1 MKVMAVDGNN
11 ILNRAFYAIRPLSTS
26 KGQPT
31 NALFGFLNILLKHL
45 QEEKPDRIMVAFDR
59 KAKTFRH
66 ALYNGYKAT
75 RTGMP
80 DDLAAQLQPAK
91 DLLSALRITIAEQDG
106 LEADDILGMISRR
119 CKDQG
124 DQCVIVSGDRD
135 VLQLINEK
143 VSVKLLTNKEDI
155 LFNKEKVMEKY
166 GLSPEQLIDLKAL
179 MGDSSDNI
187 PGVKGV
193 GEKTALSLLSQYQ
206 TLDGVFENAD
216 KIKGAL
222 GEKIR
227 GGKDRAYLSKT
238 LGTILLDGDFP
249 LQPDEISV
257 FDPDKKA
264 LSAFLEEMEMTS
276 FLKRFDFSGEE
287 ETARPAEKEPEET
300 ENLSP
305 EIFGQTVFLLFR
317 DNQTLLLNGECY
329 TRLPDAELHRLQET
343 KIVTHDAKPF
353 IAHCLKQGFFP
364 PVIFDTMLAAYLLDP
379 AQTAYPAVRLCKEFT
394 GKNPETDLAALPIL
408 PSLYHTLLA
417 ELKKNGQKKLLDE
430 IELPLCFVLAEMEN
444 TGIGADIGFL
454 KEFGESSQKEI
465 ARLTDEI
472 YQLAG
477 KEFNINSPKQL
488 GEILFETLLLP
499 MGKKTK
505 TGYSTNNEVLESLL
519 GIHPIIEKI
528 ILFRR
533 MTKLQSTYVDALI
546 EKADEN
552 GRIHS
557 NFTQTVTQTGRI
569 SSVDPNLQNIPVRTE
584 IGRQLRH
591 AFRAKK
597 GCQLI
602 DADYSQIELRILAH
616 ITEDKTMQEAFLHN
630 EDIHTS
636 TAAKVFGLPPQ
647 MITPQL
653 RSRAKAVN
661 FGIVYGIGEFSL
673 AKDLKIP
680 RKEAKEY
687 IDGYLANF
695 SGVKKYMTEI
705 VEFAKEHGYVQTLFG
720 RRRYVPE
727 INMKNKQVQAFGKR
741 ICLNTPIQGTA
752 ADLIKIA
759 MIRVTNELKK
769 QKLEAKLVLQ
779 VHDELIVE
787 APDCEVETVK
797 KILKTEMENAASLSV
812 PLTADVNSGNDWFDA
827 H

>member
-66 ALYNGYKAT
+66 TLYDGYKAT

-106 LEADDILGMISRR
+106 LEADDILGIISRR

-143 VSVKLLTNKEDI
+143 VSVKLLTNREDI
-155 LFNKEKVMEKY
+155 LFDEEKVMEKY
-166 GLSPEQLIDLKAL
+166 GLSPERLIDLKAL

-193 GEKTALSLLSQYQ
+193 GEKTALLLLAQYQ

-227 GGKDRAYLSKT
+227 GGKDSAYLSKT

-249 LQPDEISV
+249 LQPDEISA

-317 DNQTLLLNGECY
+317 ENQTLLLNGECY
-329 TRLPDAELHRLQET
+329 TRLPDTELHRLQKT

-353 IAHCLKQGFFP
+353 IAHCLKQGFCP

-408 PSLYHTLLA
+408 PALYHTLLA
-417 ELKKNGQKKLLDE
+417 ELEKNGQKKLLDE

-444 TGIGADIGFL
+444 TGVGADIGFL

-597 GCQLI
+597 GCKLV

-616 ITEDKTMQEAFLHN
+616 ITEDKAMQEAFLHN

-759 MIRVTNELKK
+759 MIRVTDELKK
-769 QKLEAKLVLQ
+769 QKLKAKLVLQ

>member
-1 MKVMAVDGNN
+1 
-11 ILNRAFYAIRPLSTS
+11 
-26 KGQPT
+26 
-31 NALFGFLNILLKHL
+31 
-45 QEEKPDRIMVAFDR
+45 
-59 KAKTFRH
+59 
-66 ALYNGYKAT
+66 
-75 RTGMP
+75 
-80 DDLAAQLQPAK
+80 
-91 DLLSALRITIAEQDG
+91 
-106 LEADDILGMISRR
+106 
-119 CKDQG
+119 
-124 DQCVIVSGDRD
+124 
-135 VLQLINEK
+135 
-143 VSVKLLTNKEDI
+143 
-155 LFNKEKVMEKY
+155 
-166 GLSPEQLIDLKAL
+166 
-179 MGDSSDNI
+179 
-187 PGVKGV
+187 
-193 GEKTALSLLSQYQ
+193 
-206 TLDGVFENAD
+206 
-216 KIKGAL
+216 
-222 GEKIR
+222 
-227 GGKDRAYLSKT
+227 
-238 LGTILLDGDFP
+238 
-249 LQPDEISV
+249 
-257 FDPDKKA
+257 
-264 LSAFLEEMEMTS
+264 
-276 FLKRFDFSGEE
+276 
-287 ETARPAEKEPEET
+287 
-300 ENLSP
+300 
-305 EIFGQTVFLLFR
+305 
-317 DNQTLLLNGECY
+317 
-329 TRLPDAELHRLQET
+329 
-343 KIVTHDAKPF
+343 
-353 IAHCLKQGFFP
+353 
-364 PVIFDTMLAAYLLDP
+364 
-379 AQTAYPAVRLCKEFT
+379 
-394 GKNPETDLAALPIL
+394 
-408 PSLYHTLLA
+408 
-417 ELKKNGQKKLLDE
+417 
-430 IELPLCFVLAEMEN
+430 MEN